1 MMVGRS
7 STASVRGG
15 GEEECEVWGGS
26 ECGAGGSPDVEHE
39 SEDDDGD
46 LHVQE
51 EVREEGVERLSF
63 EKLDDCNYA
72 EQTEGLLF
80 PALHLAHGV
89 DKASPQALVVDL
101 VTEFDRSSARGEE
114 VEVRKSECQL
124 SQKLLDRA

>member
-1 MMVGRS
+1 MSHQVFDGWEI
-7 STASVRGG
+7 AHG
-15 GEEECEVWGGS
+15 
-26 ECGAGGSPDVEHE
+26 EHE

-72 EQTEGLLF
+72 EQTKGLLF

-89 DKASPQALVVDL
+89 DKASPQTLVVDL
-101 VTEFDRSSARGEE
+101 ITEFDRSSARGEE
-114 VEVRKSECQL
+114 IEVRKSECQL

>member
-1 MMVGRS
+1 MVGRS

-15 GEEECEVWGGS
+15 GEEEWEVWGGS

-80 PALHLAHGV
+80 PALHLAQV
-89 DKASPQALVVDL
+89 WTRPPLRPLWLIWS
-101 VTEFDRSSARGEE
+101 RSSIVRAREA
-114 VEVRKSECQL
+114 RKWRLGSR
-124 SQKLLDRA
+124 SVS